1 MNSKAQKRVFV
12 LNQVNRGEL
21 TAEAAS
27 EVLGI
32 SVRQLRRILAA
43 YRKEGV
49 ASLPHGNCGRAPAH
63 RTELEVKDRVVE
75 LAESKYNT
83 LSR

>member
-1 MNSKAQKRVFV
+1 METVTLNSKAQKRAFV
-12 LNQVNRGEL
+12 LHQVNRGDL

-43 YRKEGV
+43 YRKEG
-49 ASLPHGNCGRAPAH
+49 LRAYPTA
-63 RTELEVKDRVVE
+63 TVVE
-75 LAESKYNT
+75 HPHIGPSLR
-83 LSR
+83 SRTGWGS